1 MNKETIIAQFEEV
14 LQKDNFKEI
23 QAEVSNIR
31 ASFRKITDAIRKE
44 ALDAFKA
51 EGGEEANFEASKD
64 EQDEKYDRLIAF
76 FNEKKAAYQAARE
89 AEQQQREEERKKREA
104 EQKVRLQEQQAVIE
118 ELTAFV
124 QEGDVSTAGFQRFKD
139 IQSKWNTTG
148 RINTPEGKEQ
158 LSKYSHQVDL
168 YFHQRN
174 LAKEMQGIEQQRN
187 MSAKQE
193 IISKIEG
200 LLGEENMNEVA
211 DAMKKL
217 QAEWKTIGQVAWDK
231 KDEVYSQF
239 RQLSDQVY
247 EKIQVFF
254 DEKRV
259 QTQEN
264 LNKKLDL
271 IERTKNLVAED
282 CTTHEQW
289 EAKTKDVM
297 ALQEEWKTIGF
308 SNDNEITWQTF
319 RATCDIFFEKKKEY
333 YGDLD
338 KFRQDNKNH
347 KIELCEKAEA
357 VRFDTDWART
367 SNYLVQLQ
375 KEWKKVGPAQR
386 NEEHKLWER
395 FRLACDTFF
404 QAKKVHF
411 DSMDTEQSANLQ
423 AKNDLIERLKV
434 FEPSGDG
441 NDFDTLDT
449 FTKEW
454 KAIGFVPL
462 TDKDRLQKE
471 YNSILD
477 QKYNAAR
484 KLRNESGKSFRNT
497 PRSENTR
504 VYRSNNNNSGGG
516 KEDALRERIERKAQE
531 IAQYENNLGFLTSAS
546 KKESPII
553 TDLKSKLQKLKDE
566 LKGLEDSLKAATRP
580 APVVATPAT
589 EEVTTNTEE
598 NSNNADETV
607 AEA

>member
-1 MNKETIIAQFEEV
+1 
-14 LQKDNFKEI
+14 
-23 QAEVSNIR
+23 
-31 ASFRKITDAIRKE
+31 
-44 ALDAFKA
+44 
-51 EGGEEANFEASKD
+51 
-64 EQDEKYDRLIAF
+64 
-76 FNEKKAAYQAARE
+76 
-89 AEQQQREEERKKREA
+89 
-104 EQKVRLQEQQAVIE
+104 
-118 ELTAFV
+118 
-124 QEGDVSTAGFQRFKD
+124 
-139 IQSKWNTTG
+139 
-148 RINTPEGKEQ
+148 
-158 LSKYSHQVDL
+158 
-168 YFHQRN
+168 
-174 LAKEMQGIEQQRN
+174 
-187 MSAKQE
+187 
-193 IISKIEG
+193 
-200 LLGEENMNEVA
+200 
-211 DAMKKL
+211 
-217 QAEWKTIGQVAWDK
+217 
-231 KDEVYSQF
+231 
-239 RQLSDQVY
+239 
-247 EKIQVFF
+247 
-254 DEKRV
+254 
-259 QTQEN
+259 
-264 LNKKLDL
+264 
-271 IERTKNLVAED
+271 
-282 CTTHEQW
+282 
-289 EAKTKDVM
+289 
-297 ALQEEWKTIGF
+297 
-308 SNDNEITWQTF
+308 
-319 RATCDIFFEKKKEY
+319 
-333 YGDLD
+333 
-338 KFRQDNKNH
+338 
-347 KIELCEKAEA
+347 
-357 VRFDTDWART
+357 
-367 SNYLVQLQ
+367 
-375 KEWKKVGPAQR
+375 